1 VEILIFHGMIQG
13 GIRKYVELY
22 VPGRD
27 EIAQAS
33 EDWPR
38 VLCKGSLNV
47 GVRPDGYP
55 PLFSA
60 RGLSNQVSSLDE
72 DCFPC
77 CFKIEQRQFRNNR
90 LSPTEAEPKRGTAQ
104 VWRASLEADG
114 QQIACWVLRRY
125 GSTLTTVLELL
136 SEHHL
141 RNTYGFKNGQLA
153 TVTLQSGAPAV

>member
-1 VEILIFHGMIQG
+1 MFHGMIQD

-27 EIAQAS
+27 EIAQAP

-60 RGLSNQVSSLDE
+60 RGLPNQVSSLDE

-77 CFKIEQRQFRNNR
+77 CFKIEQHQFRNNR
-90 LSPTEAEPKRGTAQ
+90 LSPTDAEPKRGTAQ

-141 RNTYGFKNGQLA
+141 RNTYGLKNGQLA
-153 TVTLQSGAPAV
+153 TVTLQSGALAV